1 MRLDQPCG
9 AEEGRLRWRVLGGAL
24 CPRAPEPSNPVCSP
38 GRNNGRHQPT
48 APPDPP
54 SYVGALAEGRGRGAA
69 AVPDSGI
76 LVPEAVVG
84 GLSAVVA
91 AVVVVVAAVVVATV
105 VGATLGM
112 VGTVVASVVAAGAVA
127 SVLLTAPVVPTVVG
141 GHVGGAGGE
150 M

>member
-1 MRLDQPCG
+1 M
-9 AEEGRLRWRVLGGAL
+9 AL
-24 CPRAPEPSNPVCSP
+24 CAPGLPDLATQCALQVETTGGV
-38 GRNNGRHQPT
+38 GQRHPQTRPPT
-48 APPDPP
+48 W
-54 SYVGALAEGRGRGAA
+54 GALAEGQGTGAA

-112 VGTVVASVVAAGAVA
+112 VGTVVASVVTAGAVA
-127 SVLLTAPVVPTVVG
+127 PVLLTAPVAPTVVG